1 MSFYLMPFRC
11 QPAAPLCAGRGLI
24 GVLALASLAACAAGG
39 GQGESS
45 VTQTARPGESTSAP
59 STPVT
64 GAAPSA
70 PDGPMFNADDLV
82 PTDECDGKLPVVYRD
97 FSQAHP
103 DFEMNFRG
111 DVVRRQLLQPTLG
124 PDGKPVFKSS
134 VGCPAQDGSPTA
146 CANWTVNQPVITSAD
161 SFNQWYRDT
170 PGMNIAFE
178 RTLELVETPPGS
190 AFYKYSSTEFFP
202 LSNTDGFGITPPGQ
216 NHNFLFTTEV
226 HVTFEYVAKQKFT
239 FRGDDDMWI
248 FVNGQLALDLG
259 SMHDSKEGIIDFD
272 AQAANL
278 GIAVGRAYPMD
289 IFHAERHTSAS
300 NFSIETNIACFTPA
314 IVR

>member
-1 MSFYLMPFRC
+1 MTSLRFSLPSSRAELILSF
-11 QPAAPLCAGRGLI
+11 AWPLVYC
-24 GVLALASLAACAAGG
+24 ACAAGG
-39 GQGESS
+39 GQAEAT
-45 VTQTARPGESTSAP
+45 VTQTTQPGSGATATP

-64 GAAPSA
+64 GAAPSS
-70 PDGPMFNADDLV
+70 PGGPMFNADDLE
-82 PTDECDGKLPVVYRD
+82 PTDACDGNLPVVYRD

-111 DVVRRQLLQPTLG
+111 DVVRRQLIEPTLG
-124 PDGKPVFKSS
+124 LDGKPVFKSS
-134 VGCPAQDGSPTA
+134 VGCPAKQNTPTE
-146 CANWTVNQPVITSAD
+146 CETWSVMQPVITSAD
-161 SFNQWYRDT
+161 SYSQWYRDT
-170 PGMNIAFE
+170 PGINIAFE
-178 RTLELVETPPGS
+178 KVLELADSGGGL
-190 AFYKYSSTEFFP
+190 YKYSSAEFFP
-202 LSNTDGFGITPPGQ
+202 IGNDQGFGITPPGQ
-216 NHNFLFTTEV
+216 AHNFLFTTEV

-248 FVNGQLALDLG
+248 FVNGRLAVDLG

-272 AQAANL
+272 AQAADL
-278 GIAVGRAYPMD
+278 GIVVGRAYPMD